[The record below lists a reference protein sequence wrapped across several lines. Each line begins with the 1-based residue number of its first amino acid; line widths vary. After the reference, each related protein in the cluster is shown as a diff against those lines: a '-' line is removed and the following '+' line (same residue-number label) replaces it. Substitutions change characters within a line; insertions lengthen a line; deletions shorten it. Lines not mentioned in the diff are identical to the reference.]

1 MDALEEGL
9 VDSLGGLDDALKFI
23 DELALVSKAQP
34 GMSGQKVLSELKRE
48 MYRET
53 VELLENGNEEAAR
66 DNALAEKRQRE
77 DAAREKNVASATWTK
92 AKL

>member
-1 MDALEEGL
+1 
-9 VDSLGGLDDALKFI
+9 
-23 DELALVSKAQP
+23 
-34 GMSGQKVLSELKRE
+34 MSGQKVLSELKRE

-66 DNALAEKRQRE
+66 DSALAEMRQRE
-77 DAAREKNVASATWTK
+77 DAVREKNVSSATWTK

>member
-1 MDALEEGL
+1 M
-9 VDSLGGLDDALKFI
+9 GGLEDALKFI

-34 GMSGQKVLSELKRE
+34 GMSGQQVYSELKRE

-66 DNALAEKRQRE
+66 EAAMVQKRQRE
-77 DAAREKNVASATWTK
+77 DAAREKNVSTATWRRS
-92 AKL
+92 KL

>member
-1 MDALEEGL
+1 M
-9 VDSLGGLDDALKFI
+9 GGLDDALTFV
-23 DELALVSKAQP
+23 DELGLVAKAQP
-34 GMSGQKVLSELKRE
+34 GMSGQQVYSELKRE

-66 DNALAEKRQRE
+66 EAAMAEKRAKE
-77 DAAREKNVASATWTK
+77 DARREKNVATATWQK

>member
-1 MDALEEGL
+1 ME
-9 VDSLGGLDDALKFI
+9 DALKFI

-34 GMSGQKVLSELKRE
+34 GLSGQQVVSDLKRE

-66 DNALAEKRQRE
+66 DAAIAEKRQRE
-77 DAAREKNVASATWTK
+77 DTAREKNVSTATWK
-92 AKL
+92 KSKL

>member
-1 MDALEEGL
+1 M
-9 VDSLGGLDDALKFI
+9 GGLDDALKFI

-53 VELLENGNEEAAR
+53 VELLENGNKEAAR
-66 DNALAEKRQRE
+66 DSALAEKLECE
-77 DAAREKNVASATWTK
+77 DAAREKNVATASWTK

>member
-1 MDALEEGL
+1 M
-9 VDSLGGLDDALKFI
+9 GGLDETLKFI

-53 VELLENGNEEAAR
+53 VDLLENGNEEAAR
-66 DNALAEKRQRE
+66 DHALAEKKQRE
-77 DAAREKNVASATWTK
+77 DAAREKNVATATWTR

>member
-1 MDALEEGL
+1 
-9 VDSLGGLDDALKFI
+9 
-23 DELALVSKAQP
+23 
-34 GMSGQKVLSELKRE
+34 MSGQKVLSELKRE

-53 VELLENGNEEAAR
+53 VGLLENGNEEAAR

>member
-1 MDALEEGL
+1 M
-9 VDSLGGLDDALKFI
+9 GGLDDALKFI
-23 DELALVSKAQP
+23 GELDLVSKAQP

-53 VELLENGNEEAAR
+53 VGLLENGNEEAAR
-66 DNALAEKRQRE
+66 EHAMAEKRQRE
-77 DAAREKNVASATWTK
+77 DAAREKNVATASWTK

>member
-1 MDALEEGL
+1 MLKL
-9 VDSLGGLDDALKFI
+9 V

-34 GMSGQKVLSELKRE
+34 GMSGQNVLSDLKRE

-53 VELLENGNEEAAR
+53 VAYLENGSEEAAR
-66 DNALAEKRQRE
+66 DDAVAEKRQIE
-77 DAAREKNVASATWTK
+77 DTAREKNVETSKWNK

>member
-1 MDALEEGL
+1 M
-9 VDSLGGLDDALKFI
+9 GGLEDALKFV

-34 GMSGQKVLSELKRE
+34 GMSGQAVLSELKRE

-66 DNALAEKRQRE
+66 EHAMAEKRQRE
-77 DAAREKNVASATWTK
+77 DAAREKNVATATWTK

>member
-1 MDALEEGL
+1 M
-9 VDSLGGLDDALKFI
+9 GGLDETLKFV

-66 DNALAEKRQRE
+66 DHALAEKKQRE
-77 DAAREKNVASATWTK
+77 DAAREKNVATATWTR

>member
-1 MDALEEGL
+1 
-9 VDSLGGLDDALKFI
+9 LGGLDETLKFI

-53 VELLENGNEEAAR
+53 VDLLENGNEEAAR
-66 DNALAEKRQRE
+66 DHALAEKKQRE
-77 DAAREKNVASATWTK
+77 DAAREKNVATATWTR

>member
-1 MDALEEGL
+1 ME
-9 VDSLGGLDDALKFI
+9 DALKFI

-34 GMSGQKVLSELKRE
+34 GLSGQQVVSDLKRE

-66 DNALAEKRQRE
+66 DAAIAEKRQRE
-77 DAAREKNVASATWTK
+77 DAAREKNVSTATWK
-92 AKL
+92 KSKL